1 MIAGAPGPRHTPADS
16 SEGHRIDGD
25 TRQEAHPAGDG
36 GRYRIVGRRGSRC
49 PARGDGHAWRYQQ
62 PGRGDPAEPS
72 CAARDPTLYEALFA
86 DREDITL
93 GNPFGPYARGKAA
106 VSKTLAGAAAKY
118 RDGEVVGVDLVAT
131 YASGSIACVV
141 EVEHDRAKVG
151 DGNEPAE
158 FHVRVTS
165 VYERLK
171 GQWRLVHRHADPIT
185 TPRPAES
192 VLGR

>member
-1 MIAGAPGPRHTPADS
+1 MNRRRFTQQLAAASLLVTAGGGSPQAMGMAADS
-16 SEGHRIDGD
+16 AGLAAAIAQSHRALRAILNG
-25 TRQEAHPAGDG
+25 
-36 GRYRIVGRRGSRC
+36 
-49 PARGDGHAWRYQQ
+49 
-62 PGRGDPAEPS
+62 
-72 CAARDPTLYEALFA
+72 DPTLYEALFA
-86 DREDITL
+86 DRDDITL
-93 GNPFGPYARGKAA
+93 GNPFGPYARGRAA

-118 RDGEVVGVDLVAT
+118 RDGEVVGVDRVAT
-131 YASGSIACVV
+131 YANGDIACVV

-151 DGNEPAE
+151 AGNEPAE

-165 VYERLK
+165 VYERLN

>member
-1 MIAGAPGPRHTPADS
+1 MATQQTKFTRRALVGATATLMVTAAGASHEAAGTPADDAGLAAAIEQS
-16 SEGHRIDGD
+16 HRALRAILNG
-25 TRQEAHPAGDG
+25 
-36 GRYRIVGRRGSRC
+36 
-49 PARGDGHAWRYQQ
+49 
-62 PGRGDPAEPS
+62 
-72 CAARDPTLYEALFA
+72 DPTLYEALFA
-86 DREDITL
+86 ERDDITL
-93 GNPFGPYARGKAA
+93 GNPFGPYASGRAA

-118 RDGEVVGVDLVAT
+118 RDGEVVGVDRVAT
-131 YASGSIACVV
+131 YANGNIACVV

-151 DGNEPAE
+151 ASNELAE

-165 VYERLK
+165 AYERVK

>member
-1 MIAGAPGPRHTPADS
+1 MATQDNRFTRRAMVAATASSIVAAAGAAHAAMAMPADDTS
-16 SEGHRIDGD
+16 LAAAIEQSHRALRAILNG
-25 TRQEAHPAGDG
+25 
-36 GRYRIVGRRGSRC
+36 
-49 PARGDGHAWRYQQ
+49 
-62 PGRGDPAEPS
+62 
-72 CAARDPTLYEALFA
+72 DPTLYEALFA
-86 DREDITL
+86 ERDDITL

-118 RDGEVVGVDLVAT
+118 RDGEVVAVDAVAT
-131 YASGSIACVV
+131 YANGNIACVV

-151 DGNEPAE
+151 ASTELAE

-165 VYERLK
+165 VYERLN

>member
-1 MIAGAPGPRHTPADS
+1 MATHEKTFTRRAMVGAAASLVVAAAGASDEAAATPAD
-16 SEGHRIDGD
+16 
-25 TRQEAHPAGDG
+25 PAGL
-36 GRYRIVGRRGSRC
+36 
-49 PARGDGHAWRYQQ
+49 
-62 PGRGDPAEPS
+62 
-72 CAARDPTLYEALFA
+72 AAAIEQSHRALRAILNGDPTLYEALFA
-86 DREDITL
+86 ERDDITL
-93 GNPFGPYARGKAA
+93 GNPFGPYARGRAA

-118 RDGEVVGVDLVAT
+118 RDGEVVGVDRVAT
-131 YASGSIACVV
+131 YANGNIACVV

-151 DGNEPAE
+151 AGKEPAE

>member
-1 MIAGAPGPRHTPADS
+1 MATHSRKFTRRAMVGATASLVAAAAAAPDAALAAPADATLS
-16 SEGHRIDGD
+16 AAIEQSHRALRAILN
-25 TRQEAHPAGDG
+25 
-36 GRYRIVGRRGSRC
+36 
-49 PARGDGHAWRYQQ
+49 
-62 PGRGDPAEPS
+62 GDPS
-72 CAARDPTLYEALFA
+72 LYEALFA
-86 DREDITL
+86 DRDDITL

-131 YASGSIACVV
+131 YANGNIACVV

-151 DGNEPAE
+151 ASNELAE

-165 VYERLK
+165 VYERLG

>member
-1 MIAGAPGPRHTPADS
+1 MPAA
-16 SEGHRIDGD
+16 EWRC
-25 TRQEAHPAGDG
+25 
-36 GRYRIVGRRGSRC
+36 RRR
-49 PARGDGHAWRYQQ
+49 
-62 PGRGDPAEPS
+62 
-72 CAARDPTLYEALFA
+72 
-86 DREDITL
+86 
-93 GNPFGPYARGKAA
+93 
-106 VSKTLAGAAAKY
+106 LAGAAAKY

-131 YASGSIACVV
+131 YANGNIACVV

-151 DGNEPAE
+151 GGTEQAE

-165 VYERLK
+165 VYERLN

>member
-1 MIAGAPGPRHTPADS
+1 MATHDKRFTRRAMVGATASVMAAAAGGAHEAMAAPADTPGLAAAIEQS
-16 SEGHRIDGD
+16 HRALRAILNG
-25 TRQEAHPAGDG
+25 
-36 GRYRIVGRRGSRC
+36 
-49 PARGDGHAWRYQQ
+49 
-62 PGRGDPAEPS
+62 
-72 CAARDPTLYEALFA
+72 DPTLYEALFA
-86 DREDITL
+86 DRDDITL

-118 RDGEVVGVDLVAT
+118 RDGEVVGVDRVAT
-131 YASGSIACVV
+131 YGNGNIACVV

-151 DGNEPAE
+151 ASSEPAE

-171 GQWRLVHRHADPIT
+171 GHWRLVHRHADPIT

>member
-1 MIAGAPGPRHTPADS
+1 MATHDRKFTRRAMVGATASLMVTAGSGSHGAIGTPADTAS
-16 SEGHRIDGD
+16 LAAAVVQSHRALRAILYG
-25 TRQEAHPAGDG
+25 
-36 GRYRIVGRRGSRC
+36 
-49 PARGDGHAWRYQQ
+49 
-62 PGRGDPAEPS
+62 
-72 CAARDPTLYEALFA
+72 DPTLYEALFA
-86 DREDITL
+86 DRDDITL
-93 GNPFGPYARGKAA
+93 GNPFGPYARGRAA

-118 RDGEVVGVDLVAT
+118 RDGEVVGVDSVAT
-131 YASGSIACVV
+131 YANGSIACVV

-151 DGNEPAE
+151 GGNDLAE

-165 VYERLK
+165 VYEHLK